1 MKPAADPGGGAM
13 KHVANFDLQITD
25 DIRICG
31 MRLLMAPDGRL
42 LTYAPTA
49 LGGRRSVTFSP
60 ETTAAITDA
69 ARNSYLEL
77 VTADDRSST
86 AAA

>member
-1 MKPAADPGGGAM
+1 MTPAADPGGGAV

-31 MRLLMAPDGRL
+31 MRLLMARDGRL

-60 ETTAAITDA
+60 ETTAAITHA

-77 VTADDRSST
+77 VTADDRSSP